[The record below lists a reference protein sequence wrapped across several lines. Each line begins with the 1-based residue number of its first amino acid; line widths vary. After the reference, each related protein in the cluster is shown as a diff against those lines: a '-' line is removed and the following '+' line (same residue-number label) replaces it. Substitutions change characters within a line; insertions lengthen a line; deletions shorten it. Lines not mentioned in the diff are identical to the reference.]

1 MEPHEDI
8 HMKIDSE
15 FSSTIQN
22 FRKMKVDDFTILKVI
37 GRGSYGKVL
46 LVKKNDTEEILA
58 MKILKKKEMIIRN
71 QVIHI
76 KNERKIM
83 EMLDHPFI
91 IKLKYAFQNRQK
103 LYLLTDFC
111 PGGELFFHLQKIQRF
126 NEEAT
131 KFYAAQIVL
140 ALECLHSQDIIYRE

>member
-1 MEPHEDI
+1 MEIEDI
-8 HMKIDSE
+8 HTKIDKD
-15 FSSTIQN
+15 FSKQVNN
-22 FRKMKVDDFTILKVI
+22 FKKLKVDDFTIIKVI
-37 GRGSYGKVL
+37 GRGNYGKVL
-46 LVKKNDTEEILA
+46 LVKKNDTDEILA
-58 MKILKKKEMIIRN
+58 MKILRKREMIIRN

-83 EMLDHPFI
+83 EILNHPFI

-111 PGGELFFHLQKIQRF
+111 PGGELFFHIQKIKRF

-131 KFYAAQIVL
+131 KFYAAQIIM
-140 ALECLHSQDIIYRE
+140 ALECLHSKDIIYRE

>member
-1 MEPHEDI
+1 MEPSEDI
-8 HMKIDSE
+8 HMKIDNE
-15 FSSTIQN
+15 FSSSIVN
-22 FRKMKVDDFTILKVI
+22 FKKIKVDDFTIMKVI

-46 LVKKNDTEEILA
+46 LVKKNDTNEILA

-83 EMLDHPFI
+83 EMIDHPFI

-111 PGGELFFHLQKIQRF
+111 PGGELFFHIQKIHRF

-131 KFYAAQIVL
+131 KFYAAQITL
-140 ALECLHSQDIIYRE
+140 ALECLHSKDIIYRE

>member
-1 MEPHEDI
+1 MEPYEDI
-8 HMKIDSE
+8 HMKIDNE
-15 FSSTIQN
+15 FSSTITN
-22 FRKMKVDDFTILKVI
+22 FKKMKVDDFTILKVI
-37 GRGSYGKVL
+37 GKGSYGKVL

-58 MKILKKKEMIIRN
+58 MKILKKKEMIVRN

-83 EMLDHPFI
+83 EMIDHPFI

-111 PGGELFFHLQKIQRF
+111 PGGELFFHIQKIHRF

-131 KFYAAQIVL
+131 KFYAAQITL
-140 ALECLHSQDIIYRE
+140 ALECLHAKDIIYRE